1 MNTLKQVIHY
11 PDTNSVEATWI
22 DSEDVVI
29 KCHSYADVQMD
40 MLRADLGDDAA
51 DYADLIALVESGIK
65 PPASPTAEDI
75 LSKAKA
81 ARQAT
86 VDSIVVTTQSGKQFD
101 GNELSQDRMNKAI
114 SVAVIT
120 GLASCTWVLADNV
133 PTVVTVDEL
142 KEALALSFQAMG
154 AVWAKPYE
162 ATPAPE
168 PTPEPAP
175 E

>member
-1 MNTLKQVIHY
+1 MYKLTNTTSILRL
-11 PDTNSVEATWI
+11 
-22 DSEDVVI
+22 EDGAI
-29 KCHSYADVQMD
+29 IPNDPANT
-40 MLRADLGDDAA
+40 
-51 DYADLIALVESGIK
+51 DYAAYLAWLAGGNTPDPVD
-65 PPASPTAEDI
+65 PPTAEDI

-81 ARQAT
+81 ERQAL
-86 VDSIVVTTQSGKQFD
+86 VDSIVVTTSTGKKFD
-101 GNELSQDRMNKAI
+101 GDELSQDRMNKAV
-114 SVAVIT
+114 SVAAIT

-162 ATPAPE
+162 DAPAPE

-175 E
+175 

>member
-1 MNTLKQVIHY
+1 MNWKFTDATNTVVFRVNEDGSGESCLIEAISDWLAEGNM
-11 PDTNSVEATWI
+11 PDPV
-22 DSEDVVI
+22 D
-29 KCHSYADVQMD
+29 
-40 MLRADLGDDAA
+40 
-51 DYADLIALVESGIK
+51 
-65 PPASPTAEDI
+65 PPTAEDI

-81 ARQAT
+81 ERQAL

-101 GNELSQDRMNKAI
+101 GNEISQDRMNKAI

-162 ATPAPE
+162 DAQAPTPIPE
-168 PTPEPAP
+168 PTPEPEPAP

>member
-1 MNTLKQVIHY
+1 MYKLTSNTSVIRIA
-11 PDTNSVEATWI
+11 DGAWI
-22 DSEDVVI
+22 PNDP
-29 KCHSYADVQMD
+29 ANT
-40 MLRADLGDDAA
+40 
-51 DYADLIALVESGIK
+51 DYAAYLAWLAEGNTPDPVD
-65 PPASPTAEDI
+65 PPTAEDI

-81 ARQAT
+81 ERQAL

-101 GNELSQDRMNKAI
+101 GNEISQDRMNKAI

-162 ATPAPE
+162 AA
-168 PTPEPAP
+168 
-175 E
+175 

>member
-1 MNTLKQVIHY
+1 MYKLTSNTSVIRIA
-11 PDTNSVEATWI
+11 DGAWI
-22 DSEDVVI
+22 PNDP
-29 KCHSYADVQMD
+29 AN
-40 MLRADLGDDAA
+40 R
-51 DYADLIALVESGIK
+51 DYAAYLAWLAEGNTPDPVD
-65 PPASPTAEDI
+65 PPTAEDI

-81 ARQAT
+81 DRQAL
-86 VDSIVVTTQSGKQFD
+86 VDSIVVTTSTGKQFD
-101 GNELSQDRMNKAI
+101 GNEISQDRMNKAI

-162 ATPAPE
+162 PAPE
-168 PTPEPAP
+168 PE
-175 E
+175 